1 VHVREHMYGRV
12 HTYTHVYKLAAVAS
26 LEQGGIIRSATINPN
41 DDDAV
46 MTLSRTSFQ
55 ATSVTLR
62 AHLLLFSRPL
72 HSLPLSFVIHACLC
86 LYSDFYVYLYPSP
99 FSSSISI
106 FDSFSHFHPP
116 SFPLCPH
123 IVLSNS
129 SLVPFLSSLNF
140 LFYHYDVL
148 RDTKLSSFHNC
159 LPCTIRQQF
168 VPTIKTQTAIT
179 SITLWSN
186 NNSKIFNILRITC

>member
-1 VHVREHMYGRV
+1 MLPSSSDLPFAHVT
-12 HTYTHVYKLAAVAS
+12 HTYVCTCASACMGAYTRIHTYKLAAVAS

-86 LYSDFYVYLYPSP
+86 LYSDFYMYLYSSPS
-99 FSSSISI
+99 SSSISI
-106 FDSFSHFHPP
+106 FDSFSYFHP
-116 SFPLCPH
+116 
-123 IVLSNS
+123 
-129 SLVPFLSSLNF
+129 F
-140 LFYHYDVL
+140 LFVL
-148 RDTKLSSFHNC
+148 TLSCPIPSSPFYP
-159 LPCTIRQQF
+159 L
-168 VPTIKTQTAIT
+168 
-179 SITLWSN
+179 
-186 NNSKIFNILRITC
+186 